1 MIHSV
6 KKYLESQYYLTYFYG
21 KVRAIAQPYWS
32 TKFKCNMIVPGLY
45 LGDFA
50 SACNIDVL
58 KKQHFTHV
66 VTAILGVDEMYPD
79 DFIYLTLPIR
89 DVRNEEIFQ
98 FFSTSSD
105 FIRNAIKEGG
115 KVLVHCIYGVSR
127 SATIVAAY
135 LIKEYGMS
143 AEGAVDYIRS
153 KRNVIRPNPG
163 FMSQLQ
169 KYDAIL
175 HGKKQRRQSI

>member
-21 KVRAIAQPYWS
+21 KMRAIAQPYWS

-50 SACNIDVL
+50 TACNIDVL

-79 DFIYLTLPIR
+79 DFIYLTLPLRDIR
-89 DVRNEEIFQ
+89 GEEIFP

-135 LIKEYGMS
+135 LIKEYGMD
-143 AEGAVDYIRS
+143 ANKAVEYIRS
-153 KRNVIRPNPG
+153 KRNVVRPNPG
-163 FMSQLQ
+163 FMNQLQ